1 MSGADRTLPP
11 PYRESQTTQFVKE
24 SIMSEAKQP
33 HFATL
38 AVHAGQVPDPA
49 TGARAVPIYQ
59 TTSYLFQDAD
69 HAGRL
74 FALKEFGNIYTRIMN
89 PTTDVFEKRV
99 AALEGGVAGLATASG
114 QAAETLVA
122 TTLASAGDEIVSTTS
137 LYGGTYNLFH
147 YTLPKLGILVR
158 FVDADDF
165 DGLRAA
171 INGKTRAVYTETL
184 GNPKLDVVDI
194 EKMAAIAHEHKLP
207 LVIDNTS
214 ASPALVRPIEWGADI
229 VVNSATKFL
238 GGHGTAIGGVI
249 VDAGKFDWA
258 ASGRFKDFVDADP
271 SYHGLSY
278 TTAFGPL
285 AFILKARVQG
295 LRDTGAALSPFN
307 AFLLLQGIETLHLRM
322 ERHSRNALAVAKHLE
337 QHPGVEWVNYPGL
350 DSSPYSARARKYLP
364 DGHGALVTFGI
375 KSGSKGGGF
384 DAGKKLINTLKLFS
398 LLANI
403 GDAKSL
409 VIHPAST
416 THQQLSVEEQATTGV
431 TPELV
436 RLSVGIED
444 IRDILADLDQAIE
457 AANGHAFTGKAH
469 AHAAQ

>member
-1 MSGADRTLPP
+1 MADST
-11 PYRESQTTQFVKE
+11 
-24 SIMSEAKQP
+24 EAKYQLG
-33 HFATL
+33 TL

-59 TTSYLFQDAD
+59 TTSYVFNDAD

-74 FALKEFGNIYTRIMN
+74 FGLKEFGNIYTRIMN

-114 QAAETLVA
+114 QAAETLVL
-122 TTLASAGDEIVSTTS
+122 TTLAAAGDEIVSTTS

-147 YTLPKLGILVR
+147 YTLPRLGITVR

-171 INGKTRAVYTETL
+171 INEKTRAVYTETL
-184 GNPKLDVVDI
+184 GNPKLDVVDL
-194 EKMAAIAHEHKLP
+194 ELLAKIAHEHGLP
-207 LVIDNTS
+207 LVVDNTTP
-214 ASPALVRPIEWGADI
+214 SPALVRPIEWGADI

-238 GGHGTAIGGVI
+238 GGHGTTIGGVI
-249 VDAGKFDWA
+249 VDAGHFEWGTGLA
-258 ASGRFKDFVDADP
+258 AQRFKEFVAPDP

-278 TTAFGPL
+278 WEAFGKL

-295 LRDTGAALSPFN
+295 LRDTGASLSPFN
-307 AFLLLQGIETLHLRM
+307 SFLLLQGIETLHLRLQ
-322 ERHSRNALAVAKHLE
+322 RHSENALAVAKWLQEHE
-337 QHPGVEWVNYPGL
+337 AVEWVNYPGL
-350 DSSPYSARARKYLP
+350 ESSSYYARAKKYLP
-364 DGHGALVTFGI
+364 AGQGALVTFGI
-375 KSGSKGGGF
+375 KGGYE
-384 DAGKKLINTLKLFS
+384 AGKTLIDSLKLFS
-398 LLANI
+398 LVANI

-416 THQQLSVEEQATTGV
+416 THQQLTAEEQGTTGV

-444 IRDILADLDQAIE
+444 IRDILADLEQAIDKAT
-457 AANGHAFTGKAH
+457 AAAADGSKEGKKELV
-469 AHAAQ
+469 AQ